1 MTTPVNRV
9 VSWTGQFIGYAA
21 FCVALAY
28 FATRPVYH
36 PIPAG
41 TALVKVSLQHAG
53 QRKEACRERSAEELA
68 KLAPNMRTASV
79 CPRERVPV
87 AIEISLDG
95 QTIVSESVP
104 PSGLAK
110 DGSST
115 LYKRVEVPA
124 GEHLMQ
130 GRVAKLF
137 QCALKPVTEAVPAGK
152 HVATLCP
159 GKNPG
164 CGAGRSQQAV
174 RETRFRA
181 AAATHALDDISRCCQ
196 PVVVRKAR

>member
-28 FATRPVYH
+28 FATRPIYH
-36 PIPAG
+36 PIPPD

-124 GEHLMQ
+124 GEH
-130 GRVAKLF
+130 RVVAKLGDARRVGF
-137 QCALKPVTEAVPAGK
+137 GHVKEASIKLVP
-152 HVATLCP
+152 
-159 GKNPG
+159 
-164 CGAGRSQQAV
+164 GAILLIDFDPKSGGWA
-174 RETRFRA
+174 FR
-181 AAATHALDDISRCCQ
+181 T
-196 PVVVRKAR
+196 